1 MMKAPEFLVVKKK
14 KSPIV
19 KIVVIVSA
27 VVASGVALY
36 TVYKLFGDKIKSKV
50 KVMGAVDIDGDG
62 EADAIMLDTTGD
74 GEIDTIVL
82 NSEDSETNDSVAG
95 DKSDN

>member
-1 MMKAPEFLVVKKK
+1 MKAPEFLVVKKK
-14 KSPIV
+14 KSPVV

-27 VVASGVALY
+27 VVAAGVALF
-36 TVYKLFGDKIKSKV
+36 TIYKLFGDKIKSKV

-62 EADAIMLDTTGD
+62 ETDAIMLDTTCD

-82 NSEDSETNDSVAG
+82 NSEDSDNNSDAG
-95 DKSDN
+95 ENTAE

>member
-1 MMKAPEFLVVKKK
+1 MKAPEFLVVKKK
-14 KSPIV
+14 KSPVV

-27 VVASGVALY
+27 VVAAGVALF
-36 TVYKLFGDKIKSKV
+36 TIYKLFGDKIKSKV

-62 EADAIMLDTTGD
+62 ETDAIMLDTTGD

-82 NSEDSETNDSVAG
+82 NSEDSDNNDAG
-95 DKSDN
+95 AGENAAE